1 MFVSP
6 PPRVEWPQGAGP
18 TTQTSVEIEDEDVD
32 WAVLGA
38 GEEAAA
44 LAAGKRLAAPKQLK
58 KRSATTLLTGG
69 ALSINEPEGGPK
81 EKLASKR
88 R

>member
-1 MFVSP
+1 MFASP
-6 PPRVEWPQGAGP
+6 PPGVEWPQGAGP

-44 LAAGKRLAAPKQLK
+44 GYPQTAEEEISNHPAHR
-58 KRSATTLLTGG
+58 GG
-69 ALSINEPEGGPK
+69 AK
-81 EKLASKR
+81 YQ
-88 R
+88 